1 MSTYNTNCTPCSTTQ
16 TVITPCDGCAMILSD
31 TCVVRKTDAI
41 ACLGIAVD
49 DTLHTMI
56 DKIATKICAID
67 GNNFD
72 TTCLSVT
79 GVINDTAANAI
90 NLLITAVCDAVVTF
104 PTFNTS
110 CLSEGGVG
118 DSLADTINRLISA
131 ACADPAELTFS
142 LNWTCL
148 SSPASTGLGDVLQG
162 LVDNIKANQL
172 SFGTGFTVTPLS
184 SGCGSIVTYSGP
196 GSPGITLTS
205 TNGTI
210 TTGSPA
216 SSIIVTGGPTS
227 YNVQPSFANATR
239 VILSSF
245 LSSGLSTSALSD
257 SVASYRVRWDNHVD
271 FDGLI
276 YLDNPI
282 LTSNISTGWPSTN
295 GVIDLFSLTSANV
308 PDRFKVYYVQLEVQT
323 LTAWGGEYPASYC
336 NTFDA
341 KLILYPLSAGAKVQL
356 VVNDCRN
363 MLDMIQ
369 DCEAIS
375 GFPAL
380 RGIVWLSEVQYY
392 TA

>member
-1 MSTYNTNCTPCSTTQ
+1 MSSYINTNCTPCTTSQ

-56 DKIATKICAID
+56 DKIATKICSID

-79 GVINDTAANAI
+79 GVVNDTAANAI

-110 CLSEGGVG
+110 CLSGGGVG

-131 ACADPAELTFS
+131 ACATPEELTFS

-148 SSPASTGLGDVLQG
+148 TSPATTGLEDILQN
-162 LVDNIKANQL
+162 LVNNIKANQL
-172 SFGTGFTVTPLS
+172 SFGSGFTVTPLS
-184 SGCGSIVTYSGP
+184 SGCGSIVTYAGP

-210 TTGSPA
+210 TTGLPA
-216 SSIIVTGGPTS
+216 SSIIVSGSGTS

-239 VILSSF
+239 VVLTP
-245 LSSGLSTSALSD
+245 STAGITNPGTSTT
-257 SVASYRVRWDNHVD
+257 VGSYRVRWDNHVD
-271 FDGLI
+271 FDG
-276 YLDNPI
+276 YLAFGSTIVNAAAW
-282 LTSNISTGWPSTN
+282 TISTGTF
-295 GVIDLFSLTSANV
+295 DLFNLGSGTT
-308 PDRFKVYYVQLEVQT
+308 PDRVKIFPAQFEIDVPTLPNPGDTLPEDFCTLFNAKIIVWNLAGGNKVE
-323 LTAWGGEYPASYC
+323 
-336 NTFDA
+336 
-341 KLILYPLSAGAKVQL
+341 L
-356 VVNDCRN
+356 VVNDCKDMVV
-363 MLDMIQ
+363 MLEGF
-369 DCEAIS
+369 EAAY
-375 GFPAL
+375 PTVDLTAK
-380 RGIVWLSEVQYY
+380 VWLSQVQYY
-392 TA
+392 TV